1 MASSLSD
8 DEPPL
13 DPAAARIVS
22 KVRWLMLISG
32 ATTLIAVSVVLGVI
46 GYRFFRIGE
55 SSAPLSEVVAR
66 LPKDSRIVGTSASS
80 IRLTVTI
87 ETPAGPEIRT
97 YDPKTLKPLGR
108 LRFVPEP

>member
-1 MASSLSD
+1 MAPSLSD

-13 DPAAARIVS
+13 DPAAASIIS

-32 ATTLIAVSVVLGVI
+32 ATTLIAVCVVLGVI
-46 GYRFFRIGE
+46 GYRFFRLGE
-55 SSAPLSEVVAR
+55 SSAPSSELVVR
-66 LPKDSRIVGTSASS
+66 LPKDSRVVSTAASS
-80 IRLTVTI
+80 VRIVVTV

-97 YDPKTLKPLGR
+97 FDPKTLKPLGR